1 VLRSAGVAQDVQ
13 RKIGI
18 TLAAKSMASLKF
30 EEFLALLNLLNSV
43 CRVARASASTYA
55 GKASVLRR

>member
-1 VLRSAGVAQDVQ
+1 VAQDVQ